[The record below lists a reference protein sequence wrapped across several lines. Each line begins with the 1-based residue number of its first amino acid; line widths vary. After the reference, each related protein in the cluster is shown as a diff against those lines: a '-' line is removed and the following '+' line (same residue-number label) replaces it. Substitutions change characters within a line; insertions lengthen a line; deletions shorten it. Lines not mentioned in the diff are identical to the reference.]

1 MRHVLVRCAQRRAHG
16 RLAAAVTSQS
26 SVLTRS
32 SFRNKAGHASL
43 SAIGRISPPCA
54 SAAFLSITAGAVGCG
69 VPASVRECPNQHRAC
84 PLEKIHPK
92 EGLGDRPADGQRP
105 VIAKQHDVTAAQVA
119 LKPRPLIEVERYALI
134 VVIDEVRKNELR
146 RPEVRPRRSVGSL
159 KRYRA

>member
-1 MRHVLVRCAQRRAHG
+1 LRERRVFVDHG
-16 RLAAAVTSQS
+16 RRGRV
-26 SVLTRS
+26 RG
-32 SFRNKAGHASL
+32 AGE
-43 SAIGRISPPCA
+43 
-54 SAAFLSITAGAVGCG
+54 
-69 VPASVRECPNQHRAC
+69 RERPNQHRAC

-146 RPEVRPRRSVGSL
+146 RPEVRPRRRVDAETLSRLAIAPSTPIAAFV
-159 KRYRA
+159 KRLRADAAEVRV